1 LKSILSSSWASHAV
15 ARANLAKAKVV
26 TRTGNSSGGC
36 APGAFPGE
44 AFDRHVERKHLSFPF
59 GKECI
64 MPVGFPS
71 IRVDRANP
79 LHHLWCNN
87 GTWWVHYTIH
97 FDHRKRRIRRSLET
111 RSLTEAILRRDSLL
125 LQITSDGET
134 VPERK
139 RDGGAAAFDHRTVA

>member
-1 LKSILSSSWASHAV
+1 
-15 ARANLAKAKVV
+15 
-26 TRTGNSSGGC
+26 
-36 APGAFPGE
+36 
-44 AFDRHVERKHLSFPF
+44 
-59 GKECI
+59 

-125 LQITSDGET
+125 LQITSDGEA

-139 RDGGAAAFDHRTVA
+139 RDGGAALDHRTVA

>member
-1 LKSILSSSWASHAV
+1 
-15 ARANLAKAKVV
+15 
-26 TRTGNSSGGC
+26 
-36 APGAFPGE
+36 
-44 AFDRHVERKHLSFPF
+44 
-59 GKECI
+59 

-125 LQITSDGET
+125 LQITSDGEA
-134 VPERK
+134 VPERA
-139 RDGGAAAFDHRTVA
+139 GEAGAAFDRRTVA

>member
-1 LKSILSSSWASHAV
+1 LKSILSTSWASPAV

-36 APGAFPGE
+36 ASGAFPGE
-44 AFDRHVERKHLSFPF
+44 AFDRDVERKHLPFLF

-71 IRVDRANP
+71 IRVDHANA

-87 GTWWVHYTIH
+87 GTWWVHYTVH
-97 FDHRKRRIRRSLET
+97 FDHRKRRIRRSLQT

-125 LQITSDGET
+125 LQISSDGEA
-134 VPERK
+134 VPERT
-139 RDGGAAAFDHRTVA
+139 REAVAAAFDRRTVA